1 MHALCSRHAIATQPV
16 SFITAKLI
24 YLIVFLYIIQMRFTD
39 YIFLC
44 INLVILNYKGKNE
57 RASVFFHTNLIIHAC
72 QKLKQSF
79 IIWWVLKPLFV
90 SLNTVFGSFAA
101 IIVENLCRKLSLKYF
116 PSGSSIAQLFSW
128 RAHFSR
134 VGWTN
139 EHRAAWMGP
148 TWQTRER
155 NSQVTVKLR
164 CECLTQLGLVF
175 MQPAAF
181 SSERG
186 IERVSQGAWSVTC
199 ICSPV
204 AGRDS
209 TSHKSHKVFGSPWR
223 YCHPEQPRNEKHVTA
238 KN

>member
-1 MHALCSRHAIATQPV
+1 MLETRNCHTNGHFHYSQAHISNRFFCLSFKCDLRITFSCV
-16 SFITAKLI
+16 SA
-24 YLIVFLYIIQMRFTD
+24 V
-39 YIFLC
+39 
-44 INLVILNYKGKNE
+44 LNYKGKNE
-57 RASVFFHTNLIIHAC
+57 RASVFFQTNLIIHAC

-79 IIWWVLKPLFV
+79 IIWWVFEPLFV

-155 NSQVTVKLR
+155 NFQVTVLM
-164 CECLTQLGLVF
+164 LDWTGVSTYATSGLF
-175 MQPAAF
+175 FRKRYRKSF
-181 SSERG
+181 SRG
-186 IERVSQGAWSVTC
+186 LKCDQKKC
-199 ICSPV
+199 
-204 AGRDS
+204 DL
-209 TSHKSHKVFGSPWR
+209 HL
-223 YCHPEQPRNEKHVTA
+223 
-238 KN
+238 